1 MKQNDL
7 FIFADSG
14 RRIEF
19 FDSYTMLPVFYTTQ
33 SIQSILRYVYEITDP
48 ILNLCGRF
56 MPDALRYPLDF
67 TPMVALVVIQ
77 LVYQVLVMVLHVLF

>member
-1 MKQNDL
+1 MIYL
-7 FIFADSG
+7 FLRTAVGVLNFLSLIRCLLSFVPHNP
-14 RRIEF
+14 
-19 FDSYTMLPVFYTTQ
+19 YN
-33 SIQSILRYVYEITDP
+33 SILRYVYEITDP

-77 LVYQVLVMVLHVLF
+77 LVYQVLVTVLHVLF